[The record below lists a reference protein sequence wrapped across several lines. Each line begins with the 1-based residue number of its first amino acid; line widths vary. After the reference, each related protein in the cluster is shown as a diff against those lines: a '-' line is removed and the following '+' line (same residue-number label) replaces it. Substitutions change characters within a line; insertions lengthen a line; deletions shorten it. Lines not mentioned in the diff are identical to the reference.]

1 MLTSTELEIHARAAG
16 LFPFRNYQTAAF
28 EKMASGKNLL
38 LVWPTG
44 SGKSLCYQ
52 LPSLVLPGL
61 TVVVSPLIA
70 LMEDQ
75 VAKARALKWPMTCV
89 HSGVGRE
96 QRERRI
102 AQAVAGEVK
111 LLFVTPERFRQRAF
125 LEQLAKVKVSL
136 LAVDEAHCIS
146 QWGHDFR
153 PDYSRVGEIR
163 RLLGNPQTIAL
174 TATATREVQSDILKQ
189 LNLSSDSAEI
199 LWQGVERPNL
209 YLAGT
214 EFDHADD
221 KVDAVRPWLD
231 SMAGAKIIY
240 FTLISNLEKT
250 AEALRGKIPEFTVYH
265 GDLEDR
271 ARKRAQMDFLE
282 NKVELI
288 FATPAFGLGVDK
300 PDVRGVMH
308 FEAPGSLEAYFQEVG
323 RGGRDGKPAVCELL
337 YSQSDLET
345 QMRFVDSLTPDPD
358 YVRAVYDLLEKWKD
372 RLTTARLDDLRE
384 QLSFKN
390 KKDYR
395 LETALN
401 QLDRWG
407 VISYPQRKL
416 AKLTIERPLTVD
428 DLTPQLWK
436 ARRDQLHRKLLS
448 LVQWFRAEEC
458 RKVGIYK
465 YFGWDNT
472 KPCGYCD
479 RCEET
484 N

>member
-1 MLTSTELEIHARAAG
+1 MLNFSDLESHARNSG
-16 LFPFRNYQTAAF
+16 LFPFRPYQSEALAKLVKG
-28 EKMASGKNLL
+28 ENLL

-52 LPSLVLPGL
+52 LPGLAGEGL
-61 TVVVSPLIA
+61 TVVISPLIA

-89 HSGVGRE
+89 HAGVGRE

-102 AQAVAGEVK
+102 QQAVKGEVK
-111 LLFVTPERFRQRAF
+111 VLYVTPERFRQPEF
-125 LEQLAKVKVSL
+125 VKQLQGVQVSL

-153 PDYSRVGEIR
+153 PDYSRVGEIQK
-163 RLLGNPQTIAL
+163 LLGSPQTIAL
-174 TATATREVQSDILKQ
+174 TATATKEVQADICKQ
-189 LNLSSDSAEI
+189 LGIQEV

-209 YLAGT
+209 FLAGK
-214 EFDHADD
+214 EFEHPDD
-221 KVDAVRPWLD
+221 KLDAVKPWVE
-231 SMAGAKIIY
+231 SIEGSKIVY

-250 AEALRGKIPEFTVYH
+250 AEALRGKIPEFVVYH

-271 ARKRAQMDFLE
+271 FRKRAQMEFLE
-282 NKVELI
+282 GKVPLI

-300 PDVRGVMH
+300 ADVRGVMH

-323 RGGRDGKPAVCELL
+323 RAGRDGKPARCQLL
-337 YSQSDLET
+337 YSQNDLET

-358 YVRAVYDLLEKWKD
+358 YLRALFSLLEKWKD
-372 RLTTARLDDLRE
+372 RLQSLRLDDLRE

-390 KKDYR
+390 KKDFR

-407 VISYPQRKL
+407 VITFPQRKL
-416 AKLTIERPLTVD
+416 DRLTIERPLTNE
-428 DLTPQLWK
+428 DLTPELWN
-436 ARRDQLHRKLLS
+436 ARRMQLHKKLLGV
-448 LVQWFRAEEC
+448 VQWFRSEEC
-458 RKVGIYK
+458 RKVGIYR
-465 YFGWDNT
+465 YFGWDNAED
-472 KPCGYCD
+472 CGFCD
-479 RCEET
+479 RCEEKA
-484 N
+484 